1 MNTIKHKSTSI
12 KSISKWLLSENAIS
26 WCLDIINYKELTSK
40 LASIFML
47 KYKSLNAQLFT
58 FSVSFFVI
66 SFVDVQ
72 RLEQL

>member
-1 MNTIKHKSTSI
+1 MIAQWKRHQLINVS
-12 KSISKWLLSENAIS
+12 SKILQR
-26 WCLDIINYKELTSK
+26 LDIINYKELTSK

-66 SFVDVQ
+66 SLWMFSV
-72 RLEQL
+72 